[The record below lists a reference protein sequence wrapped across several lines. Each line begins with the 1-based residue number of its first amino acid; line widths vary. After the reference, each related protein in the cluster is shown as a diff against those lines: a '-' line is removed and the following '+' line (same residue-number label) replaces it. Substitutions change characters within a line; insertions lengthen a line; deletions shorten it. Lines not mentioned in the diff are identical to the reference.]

1 MADISNITR
10 DFVLG
15 TDGVTY
21 FEILTVDYDNE
32 EQKITKTAIGAAA
45 ILEKRYA
52 DNFEQ
57 IAATMANNADTI
69 SRARKTLNEINNDA
83 TQIQTITG
91 ADPLATIQARYE
103 SELLTPG
110 WAIDEGAGFVPLTF
124 TVNGQGNLRYSI
136 NGGST
141 KGATIYGGVLVLKN
155 YPSSPTDTEFFI
167 TGNGNRFYSLPNRNV
182 IIKKP

>member
-21 FEILTVDYDNE
+21 FEVVTVDYDNE
-32 EQKITKTAIGAAA
+32 EQRITKTAIGAAA
-45 ILEKRYA
+45 ILEKHYA

-91 ADPLATIQARYE
+91 VDPLATIQARYE
-103 SELLTPG
+103 TELLTPG
-110 WAIDEGAGFVPLTF
+110 WTIDEGAGFVPLTF
-124 TVNGQGNLRYSI
+124 TVNAQGNLRYSV
-136 NGGST
+136 NGANY
-141 KGATIYGGVLVLKN
+141 KGATIYGGVILLKN
-155 YPSSPTDTEFFI
+155 YPASPTDTEFYLS
-167 TGNGNRFYSLPNRNV
+167 GNGNRYYSLPNKNV
-182 IIKKP
+182 QIKKP